1 MAIDSLVDVIAMLG
15 NECTDQEE
23 VFDQDETFAPGSDDE
38 FEEMDGVFE
47 GDDPGE
53 WDDPDLGEGDEANN
67 LGEGEEEG
75 EHGKK

>member
-1 MAIDSLVDVIAMLG
+1 
-15 NECTDQEE
+15 
-23 VFDQDETFAPGSDDE
+23 
-38 FEEMDGVFE
+38 MDGVFE